1 MFDIYSRVSV
11 LASEVIQDQ
20 EKLDKFLAKFSLI
33 IKDYSITE
41 MTKEVVLYDN
51 ADEEACKMFLG
62 VKAVEGRA
70 EGTLYNY
77 EMSLRALK
85 RIIQK
90 SILKA
95 TPNDIRCVLAY
106 GIGRL
111 GWKQINADNYR
122 RYWSSFYT
130 WACNEDLIEKNPM
143 RQVKPIKGIRKVRMP
158 FTEEEMERIRDATET
173 VRERAL
179 IEFLFSTACRVSE
192 VTSLK
197 LTDCDFTE
205 KTAKVLGKG
214 RKERIVFLNSKALL
228 YLKKYLETRTDN
240 CNSLFIN
247 EGYQHRK
254 RPIGIKNSGIE
265 LIIRNVGKRAGIE
278 NVHPH
283 RFRHTAATYAL
294 RRGMP
299 VEQVQQMLGH
309 EKVDT
314 TLIYAKVDKESL
326 KMNHYK
332 YLN

>member
-11 LASEVIQDQ
+11 LANETIQDPKML
-20 EKLDKFLAKFSLI
+20 EKFLMKFSLI
-33 IKDYSITE
+33 LKDYSITE

-62 VKAVEGRA
+62 VKAVEGCS

-77 EMSLRALK
+77 GMSLRILK
-85 RIIQK
+85 RILQK

-95 TPNDIRCVLAY
+95 TPNDIRCALAY
-106 GIGRL
+106 GISRL
-111 GWKQINADNYR
+111 GWKQINADNNR

-130 WACNEDLIEKNPM
+130 WANNEDLVEKNPM
-143 RQVKPIKGIRKVRMP
+143 RQVKPIKGERKVRMP

-254 RPIGIKNSGIE
+254 CPIGIKCSGVE
-265 LIIRNVGKRAGIE
+265 LIIRNVGRRAGIE
-278 NVHPH
+278 HVHP
-283 RFRHTAATYAL
+283 TDSVT
-294 RRGMP
+294 RRQLTP
-299 VEQVQQMLGH
+299 CVEVCQ
-309 EKVDT
+309 
-314 TLIYAKVDKESL
+314 
-326 KMNHYK
+326 
-332 YLN
+332 LNKSNKCLVTKRWIQL